1 MCEGSLVGP
10 VFKFRMGDLRG
21 RTRVCEGSLVGPVFK
36 FRMGGSQRDDK
47 SV

>member
-10 VFKFRMGDLRG
+10 VFKFRMGGSQRE
-21 RTRVCEGSLVGPVFK
+21 TRVCEGSLVGPVFK
-36 FRMGGSQRDDK
+36 FRMGGSQREDN

>member
-1 MCEGSLVGP
+1 MKGLYSGQYSNLGW
-10 VFKFRMGDLRG
+10 GDLRG

-36 FRMGGSQRDDK
+36 FRMGGSQREDK

>member
-1 MCEGSLVGP
+1 MCEGYLVRP
-10 VFKFRMGDLRG
+10 EFKFRMGDLRG

-36 FRMGGSQRDDK
+36 FRMGGSQREDK